1 MKVLKMTTHWT
12 TQEAAV
18 VYEALGLLK
27 TAIWESY
34 GSDIREMHINIA
46 QDQKE
51 MEEQFNDAIDF

>member
-12 TQEAAV
+12 TQEAV
-18 VYEALGLLK
+18 EVYEALDLLK

-34 GSDIREMHINIA
+34 GSDIREMQINIA

-51 MEEQFNDAIDF
+51 IEEQFNDPIDF

>member
-12 TQEAAV
+12 TQEAAA